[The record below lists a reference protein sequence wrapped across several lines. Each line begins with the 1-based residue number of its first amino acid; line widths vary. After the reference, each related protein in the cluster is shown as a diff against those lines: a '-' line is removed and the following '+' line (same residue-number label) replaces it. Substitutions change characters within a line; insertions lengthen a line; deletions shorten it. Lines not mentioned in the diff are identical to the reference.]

1 MAESNTFLANKE
13 YITSLLLQS
22 QMHYIFANLPMTF
35 VFNRKVTKIIF
46 GNALRK
52 MHASNNTK
60 TNGNTINNIP
70 LQ

>member
-1 MAESNTFLANKE
+1 M
-13 YITSLLLQS
+13 Q
-22 QMHYIFANLPMTF
+22 YIFANLPMTF
-35 VFNRKVTKIIF
+35 VFNRTVTKIIL
-46 GNALRK
+46 GNAFRK